1 MIPATKGQWEGSG
14 VRRVSGRT
22 VLVGPVVFGGGAG
35 TLVVGTSDEVLYGG
49 HIGRRSVE
57 KGAREREVRTSV
69 WDGK

>member
-1 MIPATKGQWEGSG
+1 M
-14 VRRVSGRT
+14 SGRT